1 MNAARLMG
9 WLALYALA
17 TGAAAGLGATA
28 AHLWGV
34 ERAAGLGA
42 LCAAIGLM
50 PGTVVLGLRG
60 RYGSPAAAVGL
71 FALGAALRF
80 AAAPGG
86 TLLLIAAAPAVPAKA
101 AAATLAFT
109 LLAGLAVEF
118 TALRPPA
125 A

>member
-1 MNAARLMG
+1 MRVARWFLLYTAAT
-9 WLALYALA
+9 LAAAALA
-17 TGAAAGLGATA
+17 AGAAAALDVDRTA
-28 AHLWGV
+28 AIGI
-34 ERAAGLGA
+34 

-60 RYGSPAAAVGL
+60 RYGSPAAAPGL

-86 TLLLIAAAPAVPAKA
+86 VLLIRSTVPRAPAEAV
-101 AAATLAFT
+101 AATLVVT

-118 TALRPPA
+118 AALRSNSA
-125 A
+125 